1 MDEGLKIRLG
11 ADIADFQKGLQQAA
25 KDIQNFDAKTQL
37 AIKGTVNSFKSLDQL
52 GDRLKRLQDA
62 QKKATDA
69 RSFAGLQ
76 KAIDVTKTRVDLL
89 RNGFDAAGKSA
100 GKLGTGGLVKGAN
113 QASFALTNLG
123 RVASDLPFGFIA
135 IQNNLDPLI
144 QSFGQL
150 KLSSGGSGAA
160 LKALGA
166 SLAGA
171 GGLALA
177 FSVISSAVTVAIQK
191 YGSLGAAVD
200 ALIKS
205 NDKLYKQRVLL
216 EEVSK
221 EANKNV
227 GEEIARYKFLA
238 DTIANTA
245 LSDKVR
251 ADAIKK
257 IREEYEPYLKN
268 LTDEELLNGKLT
280 TSINETVKALKAKA
294 LATAAVA
301 KAGALS
307 SQVLD
312 ALEKEEKLT
321 ASIAKLD
328 AERVKLA
335 GKIRIARGG
344 SITGTGTDND
354 PAKENLRV
362 ANSLKLQR
370 EEIAKTRKEIEG
382 QIDGLFGL
390 AQTQNKLAQD
400 GAIIATKQTAQLTAQ
415 EKAQKKLLDE
425 KLKGYELELK
435 SIERTFGATSSQYL
449 NLARTIANTKAKIS
463 LIGEVDTNQIKEI
476 NQTLS
481 NEIAEIASKLT
492 AVEQE
497 EQKKRLQFA
506 LSRYEKE
513 ADAIKKT
520 SGSLSREF
528 LDAQRKIATTKAS
541 IEIIVAIQNR
551 EGGKIADIK
560 DTLNTELNNL
570 ESEFSQTRIIAG
582 KIDFVP
588 LLSYDE
594 EGAKARFKAILASI
608 KKTGF
613 EEAAKTAGK
622 VSGKVEII
630 PSAEVVANIGNFDLL
645 NKKVAE
651 TAATFD
657 QFFTPVIN
665 TAFEAL
671 GNGSSI
677 FKAIGQSLK
686 ALVVQLGI
694 TIAKS
699 LILAAILNSIAPGGF
714 KLGGEAVKG
723 FGNIFKSLLG
733 VGGTAAPN
741 FSGVAGGG
749 LAISVGGQFNVRGTD
764 LVAVVNQGNQR
775 IGRVG

>member
-11 ADIADFQKGLQQAA
+11 ADIADFQKGLQQAV
-25 KDIQNFDAKTQL
+25 KDIQNFDAKTQA

-76 KAIDVTKTRVDLL
+76 RAIDVTKTRVDLL
-89 RNGFDAAGKSA
+89 KNGFDAAGNSA
-100 GKLGTGGLVKGAN
+100 GKIGGVAKGAN
-113 QASFALTNLG
+113 QAAFALTNLG
-123 RVASDLPFGFIA
+123 RIASDLPFGFIA

-166 SLAGA
+166 SLIGA

-177 FSVISSAVTVAIQK
+177 FSVVSSAVTVAIQK

-200 ALIKS
+200 ALVKG
-205 NDKLYKQRVLL
+205 NDKLYKQRILL
-216 EEVSK
+216 EEVSR

-280 TSINETVKALKAKA
+280 ASINETVKALKAKA
-294 LATAAVA
+294 LATAAVS

-321 ASIAKLD
+321 ASINKLE
-328 AERVKLA
+328 AERLKLK
-335 GKIRIARGG
+335 GKTRITVGG
-344 SITGTGTDND
+344 SITGTGTGND
-354 PAKENLRV
+354 PAAENLRV
-362 ANSLKLQR
+362 VNSLKLQR
-370 EEIAKTRKEIEG
+370 EEIAKGRKEIDA
-382 QIDGLFGL
+382 QIDSLFGL
-390 AQTQNKLAQD
+390 AQTQNKLAKD
-400 GAIIATKQTAQLTAQ
+400 GAIIASKQTAQLTAQ
-415 EKAQKKLLDE
+415 EKDQKKLLQE
-425 KLKGYELELK
+425 RLKGYELELK

-449 NLARTIANTKAKIS
+449 NLSRTIANTKAKIS
-463 LIGEVDTNQIKEI
+463 LIGEVDPSQIKEI

-481 NEIAEIASKLT
+481 NDIAEIASKLT
-492 AVEQE
+492 DVEQE

-520 SGSLSREF
+520 SGTLSREF

-541 IEIIVAIQNR
+541 IDIIVAIQNR

-570 ESEFSQTRIIAG
+570 EEEFRQTRIIAG

-588 LLSYDE
+588 LLSFDK
-594 EGAKARFKAILASI
+594 EGTRAKFKAILDSI
-608 KKTGF
+608 RKTGF
-613 EEAAKTAGK
+613 EEATKTAGK
-622 VSGKVEII
+622 VSGNIQII
-630 PSAEVVANIGNFDLL
+630 PSTEVKDNIKEFEDFK
-645 NKKVAE
+645 KKVLE
-651 TAATFD
+651 TTDAFNNFLSPAINAAFGA
-657 QFFTPVIN
+657 I
-665 TAFEAL
+665 E
-671 GNGSSI
+671 NGSSI
-677 FKAIGQSLK
+677 FKAVGQSLK
-686 ALVVQLGI
+686 ALVLQIGLAVAKAALLSAALSLIPGFGQFAGI
-694 TIAKS
+694 TKGTGFGG
-699 LILAAILNSIAPGGF
+699 ILA
-714 KLGGEAVKG
+714 
-723 FGNIFKSLLG
+723 SLLG
-733 VGGTAAPN
+733 FKNAAAPN
-741 FSGVAGGG
+741 LSGVAGGG
-749 LAISVGGQFNVRGTD
+749 LAVTVGGQFNVRGTD
-764 LVAVVNQGNQR
+764 LVAVVNQGQQR